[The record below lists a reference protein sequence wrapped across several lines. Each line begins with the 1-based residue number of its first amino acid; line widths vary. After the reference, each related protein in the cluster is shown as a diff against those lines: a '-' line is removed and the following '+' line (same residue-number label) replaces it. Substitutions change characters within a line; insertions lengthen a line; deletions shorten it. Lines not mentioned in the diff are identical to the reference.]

1 VSEPESSDAGAED
14 ARWPQ
19 IERYFAAALETPPEA
34 RDALLAAEC
43 TDDMVRADVRRLLAR
58 HEALANSA
66 DDAESF
72 LTALDVGRAVRILDN
87 DGAGHPGTI
96 GRYEVIRPLGRGAT
110 GVVYLANDP
119 ALGRAVAVKLLSPA
133 LSADGAATRRFEQEA
148 RAASALDHPRV
159 VALHEIGC
167 TSDGRLFISM
177 AYHEGTTLRE
187 RIACGPL
194 PIADAVRIAAEIGEG
209 LAAAHAKG
217 IVHRD
222 IKPENVL
229 LTERGAAIVDF
240 GIAKMAGQL
249 LTRTGAA
256 LGTAAY
262 MSPEQTRGSD
272 VDGRSDVWSLGV
284 VLHEMLT
291 GVRPFRSEG
300 GEALV
305 YSIRHD
311 VPVPV
316 ERSRPD
322 VPAAIAGVVHRCLE
336 KDPLDRYASADALV
350 LALRSSGDADVVD
363 ARRRR
368 LGLRLG
374 VLAVLVAGA
383 AAALVIPRMRDP
395 ARGESARAVGPVSLP
410 SRVRSIAVVPFTSEG
425 AVGQEAYLTQGMT
438 SEVMLRLASVPELR
452 VADPVSV
459 VQASKKTADI
469 RTLAARLG
477 TSSVL
482 RGTIRHA
489 GDRMR
494 VSAQLVRAADGREL
508 WARVYDRP
516 ASEAYSVADAI
527 RREVMATL
535 GVNAP
540 EASAGSALHPRT
552 DPVAY
557 DLYLRGRFAYDQR
570 TPTGLAEAGVYFR
583 ESIAHDSTFARAYIG
598 LADVLSA
605 SQDSRADERF
615 RRAKPLVA
623 EALRRDS
630 TLSEAHRAAGWIAMW
645 YDRDWTAAERHL
657 RRALALDPSD
667 IWAYHSL
674 AAYLSAVGRPRESLA
689 ITRQATALD
698 PVSSATATHVGLHL
712 FWSRRYDESIAVLE
726 HALTVDTTWKRTHA
740 VLGRAYLAVGRY
752 DDAIRALR
760 RTGYEYAAFS
770 PEAILAYGLGV
781 AGHTAEARGMV
792 DRLEERA
799 RGTYVRPVDLVA
811 AHLGLGDTTRALEWA
826 ERMPDDRGSMFFVL
840 TEPLF
845 DPIRATPRF
854 QKVIERLGLAE
865 AARRMSAENATRVS
879 GVLRR

>member
-1 VSEPESSDAGAED
+1 MSESSARLVGED
-14 ARWPQ
+14 EARWPL
-19 IERYFAAALETPPEA
+19 IERCFAAALDTPPEA
-34 RDALLAAEC
+34 RDALLDTECADDAA
-43 TDDMVRADVRRLLAR
+43 RAEVRRLLAR
-58 HEALANSA
+58 HDALTGEA
-66 DDAESF
+66 DDAGAF
-72 LTALDVGRAVRILDN
+72 LTALDVGRAARLFDG
-87 DGAGHPGTI
+87 DGAADPPTI

-119 ALGRAVAVKLLSPA
+119 ALRRRVAVKLLSPS
-133 LSADGAATRRFEQEA
+133 LSADVRATRRFEQEA

-159 VALHEIGC
+159 VTLHEI
-167 TSDGRLFISM
+167 SSMPDGRLFISM
-177 AYHEGTTLRE
+177 AYHEGSTLRD
-187 RIACGPL
+187 RIATGPL
-194 PIADAVRIAAEIGEG
+194 PIEDAVRIAAEVGEG

-222 IKPENVL
+222 IKPENIL
-229 LTERGAAIVDF
+229 LTDRGACIVDF
-240 GIAKMAGQL
+240 GIAKMTGELQ
-249 LTRTGAA
+249 TRTGAA

-262 MSPEQTRGSD
+262 MSPEQTCGAD
-272 VDGRSDVWSLGV
+272 VDGRTDIWSLGV
-284 VLHEMLT
+284 VLYEMLT
-291 GVRPFRSEG
+291 GARPFRADVG
-300 GEALV
+300 DALV
-305 YSIRHD
+305 YAIRHD
-311 VPVPV
+311 APVPV

-322 VPAAIAGVVHRCLE
+322 VPAAIAALVGRCLE
-336 KDPLDRYASADALV
+336 KDPVNRCALAEDLV
-350 LALRSSGDADVVD
+350 LALRSSGDAGT
-363 ARRRR
+363 RRHR
-368 LGLRLG
+368 LRLG
-374 VLAVLVAGA
+374 VLAGLAGMAVLA
-383 AAALVIPRMRDP
+383 AAVTLATPRLRDA
-395 ARGESARAVGPVSLP
+395 ARGPSARGASSVALP
-410 SRVRSIAVVPFTSEG
+410 SRVRSIAVLPFTSEG
-425 AVGQEAYLTQGMT
+425 VGGQQAYLTQGMT

-459 VQASKKTADI
+459 IQASRRTADT
-469 RTLAARLG
+469 RELAAQLG

-494 VSAQLVRAADGREL
+494 ISAQLVRAADGREL

-516 ASEAYSVADAI
+516 ASEAYSIADAI
-527 RREVMATL
+527 RREVMAAL
-535 GVNAP
+535 GVTA
-540 EASAGSALHPRT
+540 AADSVAALPHART

-605 SQDSRADERF
+605 SQDSRPDERF

-645 YDRDWTAAERHL
+645 YDRDWNAAERHL

-674 AAYLSAVGRPRESLA
+674 AAYLSAVGRSHESLA

-712 FWSRRYDESIAVLE
+712 FWNRHYDESIAVLE

-752 DDAIRALR
+752 DDALRALR

-781 AGHTAEARGMV
+781 AGHTVEARGMV

-865 AARRMSAENATRVS
+865 AARRMASENATRAS
-879 GVLRR
+879 GAEHR

>member
-1 VSEPESSDAGAED
+1 VSESGSPDAGAED
-14 ARWPQ
+14 GRWPLV
-19 IERYFAAALETPPEA
+19 ERYFAAALETPPEA
-34 RDALLAAEC
+34 RDALLAEEC
-43 TDDMVRADVRRLLAR
+43 ADEVVRADVRRLLAR
-58 HEALANSA
+58 HEALVHT
-66 DDAESF
+66 DDGAESF
-72 LTALDVGRAVRILDN
+72 LTALDVGRAVRLLDN
-87 DGAGHPGTI
+87 EAAGHPRTI

-133 LSADGAATRRFEQEA
+133 LSADRAATRRFEQEA

-159 VALHEIGC
+159 VTLHEIGC
-167 TSDGRLFISM
+167 TSDDRLFIAM

-229 LTERGAAIVDF
+229 LTERGASIVDF

-262 MSPEQTRGSD
+262 MSPEQTHGSD
-272 VDGRSDVWSLGV
+272 VDGRTDVWSLGV

-291 GVRPFRSEG
+291 GTRPFRSEG

-305 YSIRHD
+305 YAIRHD
-311 VPVPV
+311 EPARM
-316 ERSRPD
+316 ERSRPE
-322 VPAAIAGVVHRCLE
+322 VPAAIADVVHRCLR
-336 KDPLDRYASADALV
+336 KNPMDRYASADALV
-350 LALRSSGDADVVD
+350 LALRSSRDTDGVD

-374 VLAVLVAGA
+374 VLALLATGA
-383 AAALVIPRMRDP
+383 AAALVPRLRDP
-395 ARGESARAVGPVSLP
+395 ARREPARAVGPVPLP

-482 RGTIRHA
+482 RGTVRHA

-494 VSAQLVRAADGREL
+494 VSAQLVQAADGREL

-516 ASEAYSVADAI
+516 ASEAYSIADAI
-527 RREVMATL
+527 RREVMAAL

-540 EASAGSALHPRT
+540 DASAGSALHART

-605 SQDSRADERF
+605 AQDSRADERF
-615 RRAKPLVA
+615 RRAKPLVDQ
-623 EALRRDS
+623 ALARDS
-630 TLSEAHRAAGWIAMW
+630 TLAEAHRAAGWIAMW
-645 YDRDWTAAERHL
+645 YDRDWNAAERHL

-674 AAYLSAVGRPRESLA
+674 AAYLSAVGRPSESLA
-689 ITRQATALD
+689 ITRQATAID

-799 RGTYVRPVDLVA
+799 RGAYVRPVDLVA

-854 QKVIERLGLAE
+854 QRVIERLGLAE

-879 GVLRR
+879 GAQGR